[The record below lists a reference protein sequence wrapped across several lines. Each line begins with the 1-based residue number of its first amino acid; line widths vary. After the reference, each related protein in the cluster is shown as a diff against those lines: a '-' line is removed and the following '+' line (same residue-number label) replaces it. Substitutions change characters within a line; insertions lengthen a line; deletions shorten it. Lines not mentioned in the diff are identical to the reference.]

1 MKIER
6 QDRESVILV
15 LQPEEARRLLAGV
28 RAHADALGTVGKEL
42 ERELSAIGV
51 TPPPPAPLREEY
63 MPPLDK
69 A

>member
-1 MKIER
+1 MNIEH
-6 QDRESVILV
+6 QDGQSVTLV

-28 RAHADALGTVGKEL
+28 RAHADALGAVGKEL
-42 ERELSAIGV
+42 ERELSALGV
-51 TPPPPAPLREEY
+51 TPPPPAPIREQY